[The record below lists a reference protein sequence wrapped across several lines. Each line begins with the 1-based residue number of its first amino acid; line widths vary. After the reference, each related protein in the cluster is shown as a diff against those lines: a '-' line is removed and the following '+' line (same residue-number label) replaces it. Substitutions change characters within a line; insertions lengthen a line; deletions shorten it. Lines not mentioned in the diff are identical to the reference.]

1 MAEILED
8 FLDAFSLKLQ
18 SCSFI
23 DPLKPENVM
32 IGETSDW
39 FSLKDEDF
47 PRIEILITKER
58 GSGYVDQNALEE
70 YQRVSIL
77 GVVRRPVEAFTKA
90 DMLALI
96 RFGRECKR
104 LFFSF
109 NTDARN
115 GVPFHEDFI
124 QCEAFHELFY
134 EKELFPKHQAFEGW
148 FDFRTSSP
156 YVS

>member
-23 DPLKPENVM
+23 DPLKPENIMV
-32 IGETSDW
+32 GETSDW
-39 FSLKDEDF
+39 FSLDDNEF
-47 PRIEILITKER
+47 PRVEILITKER

-77 GVVRRPVEAFTKA
+77 GVVRRTTEVFTKD
-90 DMLALI
+90 DMKSLI
-96 RFGRECKR
+96 QFGRECKR

-109 NTDARN
+109 NTDAKD
-115 GVPFHEDFI
+115 GTPFHPDFI
-124 QCEAFHELFY
+124 QCEAFHEMFY
-134 EKELFPKHQAFEGW
+134 EKEILPKHHAFEAW